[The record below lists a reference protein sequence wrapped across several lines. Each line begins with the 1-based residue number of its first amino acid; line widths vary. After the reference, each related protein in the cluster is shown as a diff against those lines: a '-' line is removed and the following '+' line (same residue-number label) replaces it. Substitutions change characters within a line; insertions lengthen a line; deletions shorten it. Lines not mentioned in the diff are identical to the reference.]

1 MKIPRHIAFIMDG
14 NGRWANERGLT
25 RTEGHQVGFRNLID
39 VVDACNELGVEAMTC
54 YAFSTENWNRP
65 DDEVKYLMEIP
76 SQLDRE
82 NKEDFQEK
90 NVRVKFIGRKDRVP
104 ASTLAAM
111 NELEEFSKDNTG
123 MEVAICFDYGS
134 HNEMIHAVKEIVK
147 DVQNGLSVE
156 KIDEELFESK
166 LFTNGMPPID
176 LLVRTSGEYRI
187 SNFLMWQLAYSE
199 LYFPKTYWP
208 DFKKDNLLEAISEYN
223 KRSRRFGTIKEE

>member
-1 MKIPRHIAFIMDG
+1 MNIPKHIAFIMDG
-14 NGRWANERGLT
+14 NGRWAKERGLT

-39 VVDACNELGVEAMTC
+39 VVDACIELGVEAMTC

-65 DDEVKYLMEIP
+65 VDEVTYLMEIP
-76 SQLDRE
+76 SQIDRE
-82 NKEDFQEK
+82 NKDEFYEK

-104 ASTLAAM
+104 ANTLKAM
-111 NELEEFSKDNTG
+111 SELENFTQSNTG
-123 MEVAICFDYGS
+123 MQVAICFDYGS
-134 HNEMIHAVKEIVK
+134 HDEMIQAVKSIAVDVK
-147 DVQNGLSVE
+147 NGLDINDINE
-156 KIDEELFESK
+156 LLFESK

-176 LLVRTSGEYRI
+176 LLIRTSGEYRI

-223 KRSRRFGTIKEE
+223 KRSRRFGAIEEE